1 MPTMTVLI
9 GNMGDTVVRTVRE
22 ATDWTGRKT
31 RVLPEFQHEIL
42 KKKETKP
49 GDVEKEKDQ
58 ASSDSSRS
66 REYPLASPAR
76 PSFSAGRTSPMRNQ
90 GGPSLISPSGESREA
105 PVASQLL
112 VESPLE
118 TRDEEQVQQHA
129 SDASTSQKPQQSKG
143 ESSGRSPSEVQAE
156 AMLLAREISKLAKDV
171 CQQPPKKYKWEEW
184 VNWLK
189 VLGDDAWVAGGLKRM
204 ELEKIE
210 ASSTGMNLPE
220 TSTNLD
226 PHQHHANHQRHPKKH
241 HRRYHSQPNP
251 NPTMDADGGNDWNW
265 TWLDDR
271 GPLFS
276 PETETEWI
284 LSRLCSRLEHLM
296 SQNT

>member
-9 GNMGDTVVRTVRE
+9 GNMGETVVRTVRE

-31 RVLPEFQHEIL
+31 RVLPEYQHER
-42 KKKETKP
+42 KKERTTEE
-49 GDVEKEKDQ
+49 EKKDQ
-58 ASSDSSRS
+58 VSSDSSRT
-66 REYPLASPAR
+66 RERPLASPE
-76 PSFSAGRTSPMRNQ
+76 PSFSAGRTSPRRSYV
-90 GGPSLISPSGESREA
+90 GPSLITPSGEGPET
-105 PVASQLL
+105 PVASQLR

-118 TRDEEQVQQHA
+118 TQDEEQH
-129 SDASTSQKPQQSKG
+129 ASTSQRPQQSKG
-143 ESSGRSPSEVQAE
+143 ESSDRSPSQVQAE
-156 AMLLAREISKLAKDV
+156 AILLAREISKLAKDA

-189 VLGDDAWVAGGLKRM
+189 VLGDEAWVAGGIKEM
-204 ELEKIE
+204 ELEIE
-210 ASSTGMNLPE
+210 ASMNLPE

-226 PHQHHANHQRHPKKH
+226 PHRDHHHVVDHQRHPNKH
-241 HRRYHSQPNP
+241 HRRYRSQPNP
-251 NPTMDADGGNDWNW
+251 YPKMDANEADWNW

-296 SQNT
+296 NDNSHT

>member
-31 RVLPEFQHEIL
+31 RVLPEFQHDIL
-42 KKKETKP
+42 KKKERKP
-49 GDVEKEKDQ
+49 GEVENEKDQ
-58 ASSDSSRS
+58 ASSDSSRT
-66 REYPLASPAR
+66 RECPLASPA
-76 PSFSAGRTSPMRNQ
+76 PFFSAGRTSPMRNY
-90 GGPSLISPSGESREA
+90 GGPSLISPSGEGREA
-105 PVASQLL
+105 PVASQLQ

-118 TRDEEQVQQHA
+118 TRDEEQHA
-129 SDASTSQKPQQSKG
+129 NDPSASQKPPQQSKG

-156 AMLLAREISKLAKDV
+156 AILLAREISKLAKDV

-189 VLGDDAWVAGGLKRM
+189 VLGDEAWVAGGLKGM
-204 ELEKIE
+204 ELEAIE
-210 ASSTGMNLPE
+210 VSSTGMNLPE
-220 TSTNLD
+220 TSTDLD
-226 PHQHHANHQRHPKKH
+226 PQQHHADHQRHPKKH
-241 HRRYHSQPNP
+241 HRRYHSQPTP
-251 NPTMDADGGNDWNW
+251 HPTMDADGTDWNW

-296 SQNT
+296 SQTT